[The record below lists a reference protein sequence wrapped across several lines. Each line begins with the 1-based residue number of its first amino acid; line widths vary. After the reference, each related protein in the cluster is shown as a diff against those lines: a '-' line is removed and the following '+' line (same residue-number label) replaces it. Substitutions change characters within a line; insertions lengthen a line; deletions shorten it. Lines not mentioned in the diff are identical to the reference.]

1 MIGKLV
7 KHYLILEKIGEGG
20 MGDIFLATDTTL
32 ERNIVLK
39 FMPLES
45 ASDKRARQR
54 FFREA
59 KAAAALNH
67 PNIVTIF
74 EIDEFEEQPFIAMEY
89 LQGSTLEEIIY
100 ADSAASLPVSS
111 LLDIGIGLAEGLDA
125 AHHAGVIHRDIK
137 PQNIITP
144 VKPGVAIPV
153 KPGVAIP
160 VKPGVAIPV
169 KPGVAPHIDY
179 SVKILDFGL
188 AWLKG
193 AGKLTGEISRIG
205 TLPYMSPEQVR
216 GDELDHRS
224 DIWSWGVVMY
234 EAVVRQLP
242 FEGQYEHNIIHA
254 ITMKSPFPPSDSRP
268 DFPKEL
274 EGIILKCLYKS
285 REDRFSSAQ
294 QLVEALKG
302 IREGTG
308 GEDAPQRD
316 SSII

>member
-20 MGDIFLATDTTL
+20 MGDIFLAKDTTL

-111 LLDIGIGLAEGLDA
+111 LLDIGIGLA
-125 AHHAGVIHRDIK
+125 
-137 PQNIITP
+137 
-144 VKPGVAIPV
+144 
-153 KPGVAIP
+153 
-160 VKPGVAIPV
+160 
-169 KPGVAPHIDY
+169 
-179 SVKILDFGL
+179 
-188 AWLKG
+188 
-193 AGKLTGEISRIG
+193 
-205 TLPYMSPEQVR
+205 
-216 GDELDHRS
+216 
-224 DIWSWGVVMY
+224 
-234 EAVVRQLP
+234 
-242 FEGQYEHNIIHA
+242 
-254 ITMKSPFPPSDSRP
+254 
-268 DFPKEL
+268 
-274 EGIILKCLYKS
+274 
-285 REDRFSSAQ
+285 
-294 QLVEALKG
+294 
-302 IREGTG
+302 
-308 GEDAPQRD
+308 
-316 SSII
+316 